1 MRPKKFLNQFSGQL
15 KLFSKTLKYVFFNTS
30 TFIAIDFYASQLLSV
45 KNEWFKT
52 QMLIIQFLR
61 FDFS

>member
-1 MRPKKFLNQFSGQL
+1 MFFLTQVG
-15 KLFSKTLKYVFFNTS
+15 